1 MQLKK
6 ATCADCRFCLI
17 LGTNY
22 CKDYN
27 IAWCSIINDFTELDA
42 PSSSQCFELKR
53 KKKDPW
59 DADLSVEEASKLM
72 RKKVHFGDV
81 TLFDMPDHEPRA
93 DKTQA
98 MKILEESSEVLEA
111 QKRYEQ
117 NPTLGNLADLRDE
130 VADVIQATANF
141 IGGLDAM
148 GVADGALDF
157 SDDMKLCEMRNI
169 SRGRIS
175 KEGE

>member
-1 MQLKK
+1 MADLMCKNCAHFEGTKK
-6 ATCADCRFCLI
+6 TLHKGGSLFAHCEYHETYVPDGTY
-17 LGTNY
+17 LGCY
-22 CKDYN
+22 K
-27 IAWCSIINDFTELDA
+27 
-42 PSSSQCFELKR
+42 P
-53 KKKDPW
+53 KKDPW
-59 DADLSVEEASKLM
+59 DADISAKEASKLM
-72 RKKVHFGDV
+72 RRKVRFGDV

-93 DKTQA
+93 DKSQA

>member
-1 MQLKK
+1 MK
-6 ATCADCRFCLI
+6 
-17 LGTNY
+17 
-22 CKDYN
+22 CKDCIYAYTWN
-27 IAWCSIINDFTELDA
+27 VAGFPTGFCERDKASLDYVA
-42 PSSSQCFELKR
+42 MMSESCERAVFGDS
-53 KKKDPW
+53 DPW
-59 DADLSVEEASKLM
+59 DADISAKEASKLM
-72 RKKVHFGDV
+72 RRKVHFGDV

-98 MKILEESSEVLEA
+98 LKILEESSEVLEA

-148 GVADGALDF
+148 GVADGVLDF
-157 SDDMKLCEMRNI
+157 SDDMKLCEMRNVR
-169 SRGRIS
+169 RGRIS
-175 KEGE
+175 KE